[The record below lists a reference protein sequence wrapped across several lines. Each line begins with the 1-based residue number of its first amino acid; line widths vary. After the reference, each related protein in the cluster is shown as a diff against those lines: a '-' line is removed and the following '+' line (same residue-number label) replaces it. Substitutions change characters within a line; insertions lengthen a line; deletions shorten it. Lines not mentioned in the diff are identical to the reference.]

1 MAIYVKLLSFTP
13 DAAKVVASA
22 AKLCYSAS
30 TAAELFDDLDS
41 DKISGFLNGLRKSGH
56 YSPFEHANFTFAIEG
71 ISRVATHQLVRHRLA
86 SFSQQSQRYV
96 GMSGQFCIVPD
107 SVKAIPEAE
116 KLFAEQMKA
125 ASDCYNKLVELGVA
139 KEDARFILPHGM
151 ETRIVVTMNA
161 RELHHFFALRL
172 CKRAQWEIRE
182 LARQMCKL
190 AYEAAPQLF
199 ALAGPSCVTVGR
211 CTELHSCGK
220 PYKNME
226 DMLNSQNG

>member
-1 MAIYVKLLSFTP
+1 MAIYVKLLAYTP
-13 DAAKVVASA
+13 DAAKVVAAA

-30 TAAELFDDLDS
+30 TAAELFDDLDT
-41 DKISGFLNGLRKSGH
+41 DKITGFLNGLRKSGH
-56 YSPFEHANFTFAIEG
+56 ASPFEHANFTFAIEG
-71 ISRVATHQLVRHRLA
+71 LSRVATHQLVRHRLA

-96 GMSGQFCIVPD
+96 SMDSQFCIVPE
-107 SVKAIPEAE
+107 SIKAIPEAV
-116 KLFAEQMKA
+116 KLFEEQMKA
-125 ASDCYNKLVELGVA
+125 ASDCYAKLVELGVE

-190 AYEAAPQLF
+190 AKEAAPQLF
-199 ALAGPSCVTVGR
+199 TLAGPSCVTQGR
-211 CTELHSCGK
+211 CGEARPCGD
-220 PYKNME
+220 PYPSME
-226 DMLNSQNG
+226 AMLED